1 MDIGLP
7 KVDRY
12 AEFWPIYLR
21 EHRRAETRLI
31 HYAGTSTGLAC
42 LVVAIV
48 TRQPWWLLAGLIA
61 SYGAAWI
68 SHALIERNKPAS
80 WQYFAWSFVSDFR
93 MFGLAL
99 TGRLDDELRRHGVS
113 N

>member
-21 EHRRAETRLI
+21 EHRRPQTRWV
-31 HYAGTSTGLAC
+31 HYAGTSAGLAC
-42 LVVAIV
+42 LAAAVIL
-48 TRQPWWLLAGLIA
+48 RQPWWLLVGLVA

-80 WQYFAWSFVSDFR
+80 WQYAAWSFVSDFR
-93 MFGLAL
+93 MLAL
-99 TGRLDDELRRHGVS
+99 AVTGRLGGELRRHGVS